1 MVEAAPTDDFSH
13 FWLDKVLNGMGM
25 KRKGKIKKEYKELDS
40 FERSHRKKLRTKKKR
55 IGTSQGRKKT
65 YY

>member
-1 MVEAAPTDDFSH
+1 MECISIAEC
-13 FWLDKVLNGMGM
+13 GM
-25 KRKGKIKKEYKELDS
+25 KRKGKIKKEYKEYDS

-55 IGTSQGRKKT
+55 IETSLGRKKT